1 VTGVAHP
8 PLGDWL
14 PVTVVPASLDGERV
28 DRVVATLTGLT
39 RAEVARLVERG
50 GVRLDGEPVSSR
62 HRRVLAGE
70 ELEIAL
76 PGPHDPAG
84 AALRAEAV
92 AFGVVHED
100 AAIVVVDKPAGLVV
114 HPGAG
119 HAAGTLAAGLL
130 DRYPD
135 IAAAASTGALDPVR
149 PGIVHRLDKDT
160 SGLLVVARTP
170 EAQASLVA
178 QLASRTMGR
187 RYLALALG
195 RIGPDEG
202 VIEAPVGRSE
212 RDPTRMAVTVRGRA
226 ARTRY
231 AVSARYDTPVPAS
244 LLAVELDTGRT
255 HQIRVHLAAIG
266 HPVLGDPRYGGRRR
280 GVDAGRPFLH
290 AEHLGLDHPSTGR
303 RCEFDSPLPPE
314 LAELLAT
321 FS

>member
-1 VTGVAHP
+1 MTGVGHP
-8 PLGDWL
+8 PLGDRL

-28 DRVVATLTGLT
+28 DRVVATVTGLT

-70 ELEIAL
+70 ELGIDL
-76 PGPHDPAG
+76 PGPPDPAG

-130 DRYPD
+130 ARYPD
-135 IAAAASTGALDPVR
+135 IAAAASTGALDPAR

-280 GVDAGRPFLH
+280 GVDVGRPFLH
-290 AEHLGLDHPSTGR
+290 AEHLGLVHPSTGR

-314 LAELLAT
+314 LTELLAT

>member
-1 VTGVAHP
+1 MTGVVEP
-8 PLGDWL
+8 PAGDRL

-39 RAEVARLVERG
+39 RGEVARMVERG
-50 GVRLDGEPVSSR
+50 DVRLDGVPVPSR
-62 HRRVLAGE
+62 HRRVLTGE
-70 ELEIAL
+70 QLEILL
-76 PGPHDPAG
+76 PDASVT
-84 AALRAEAV
+84 AAEVLRAEPV
-92 AFGVVHED
+92 EYRVVHED
-100 AAIVVVDKPAGLVV
+100 AAIVVIDKPAGLVV

-130 DRYPD
+130 DRYAD
-135 IAAAASTGALDPVR
+135 IAAAASSGALDPLR

-160 SGLLVVARTP
+160 SGLLVVARTK

-187 RYLALALG
+187 RYRALALG

-231 AVSARYDTPVPAS
+231 SVVARYDLPTPAS
-244 LLAVELDTGRT
+244 LLEVELDTGRT
-255 HQIRVHLAAIG
+255 HQIRVHLSAIG
-266 HPVLGDPRYGGRRR
+266 HPILGDPRYGGRRR

-290 AEHLGLDHPSTGR
+290 AEHLGLLHPTTGR
-303 RCEFDSPLPPE
+303 RCEFDSPLPPD
-314 LAELLAT
+314 LVELLAS